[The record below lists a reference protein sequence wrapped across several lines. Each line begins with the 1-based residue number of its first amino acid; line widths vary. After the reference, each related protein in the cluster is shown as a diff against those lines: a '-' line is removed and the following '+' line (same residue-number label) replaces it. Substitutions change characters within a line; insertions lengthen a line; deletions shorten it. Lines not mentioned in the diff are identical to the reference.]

1 LKAKYDDALSNFA
14 FNFNSR
20 RYGVGSEL
28 WGTIVAHVGAEVD
41 ALIKISENDW
51 PKAGGSFR
59 TTTRP
64 TLNRRTES
72 SRLIEKE
79 TSACCQ

>member
-1 LKAKYDDALSNFA
+1 
-14 FNFNSR
+14 
-20 RYGVGSEL
+20 VGSEL
-28 WGTIVAHVGAEVD
+28 WGTIVAQELYHGALVDVGAEVD